1 MNHSDQRSGY
11 ELVRPA
17 KSAPPAAGGAAIQL
31 QVVGLERDR
40 LACKKFAD
48 GGSGAETIYVALPW
62 WLRRTPHDGT
72 TRNGL
77 QYAYIDESNRTA
89 TRLMDERIQDEA
101 IVPTYL
107 AGDILYAIKVDHTDV
122 TGPDGTELTLLD
134 SNVDGRVWAEI

>member
-1 MNHSDQRSGY
+1 MRHQEQHEGY
-11 ELVRPA
+11 KLVRPA
-17 KSAPPAAGGAAIQL
+17 KAPPSAGGAAIQL
-31 QVVGLERDR
+31 KLVGLQRDR
-40 LACKKFAD
+40 LPCKKF
-48 GGSGAETIYVALPW
+48 SGEVSGDETIYVALPW

-107 AGDILYAIKVDHTDV
+107 AGDILYAIRVDHTDV
-122 TGPDGTELTLLD
+122 NDPDATELTLLD
-134 SNVDGRVWAEI
+134 LNVDGRVWAEV